1 MAKNKDLISH
11 RGHRGY
17 RKRQDLLLGNK
28 EYRNIIHEPVRNRFY
43 GFLIKS
49 NLMFPLC
56 SL

>member
-1 MAKNKDLISH
+1 MKKNLISH

-49 NLMFPLC
+49 NLIFPLC